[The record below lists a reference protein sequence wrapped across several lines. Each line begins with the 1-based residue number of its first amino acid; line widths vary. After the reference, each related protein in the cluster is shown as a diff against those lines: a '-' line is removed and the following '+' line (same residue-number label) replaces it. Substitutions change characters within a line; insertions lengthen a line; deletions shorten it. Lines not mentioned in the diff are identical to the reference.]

1 MTKKISRKTKMNK
14 KGDKLLSVY
23 WFLILVIVA
32 TGIVLMVNVFYGNPY
47 DVREIESALLAN
59 KVADCIYYGGEVNR
73 EIFSVQ
79 GVFKESFRDGFM
91 EDCSLNFDVQGD
103 FVQVPYYIEVDFFS
117 GINSKKS
124 EFNITEGNNNL
135 KPDCKIEVADSSK
148 LAKCTDK
155 SFFMRTKNG
164 GVYFVKLLTIIS
176 KTNENTN

>member
-1 MTKKISRKTKMNK
+1 MTGKNK
-14 KGDKLLSVY
+14 KGMEKMISIY
-23 WFLILVIVA
+23 WFAILALTAGAVVYMVLI
-32 TGIVLMVNVFYGNPY
+32 FYGNPY

-59 KVADCIYYGGEVNR
+59 KVADCIYYGGEVNP

-155 SFFMRTKNG
+155 SFFIFQPNI
-164 GVYFVKLLTIIS
+164 F
-176 KTNENTN
+176 